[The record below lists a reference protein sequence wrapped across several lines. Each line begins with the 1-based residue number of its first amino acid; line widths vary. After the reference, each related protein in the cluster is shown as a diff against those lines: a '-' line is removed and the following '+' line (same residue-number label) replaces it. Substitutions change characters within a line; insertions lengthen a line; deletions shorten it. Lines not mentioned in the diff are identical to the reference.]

1 MAMKL
6 FHKLSTEEREFYA
19 ELFEE
24 SGMTAKAFC
33 SEHDIAYR
41 SLIEWRHRQRKKNT
55 TQKDEQDSPESS
67 ASPKQFIEVDCPM
80 PRVLAP
86 EIISPEKYTGLL
98 AELDLPAGITLRIY
112 QPQQQS

>member
-1 MAMKL
+1 
-6 FHKLSTEEREFYA
+6 
-19 ELFEE
+19 
-24 SGMTAKAFC
+24 MTAKAFC